1 MTEHEHMPPILR
13 TGAKRLTAGK
23 ILVTIRGAEH
33 VIPVEEAEELWTSMC
48 GALVGPGPKVI
59 CEVVR

>member
-1 MTEHEHMPPILR
+1 MTEHEHMPPIVR
-13 TGAKRLTAGK
+13 DGAKRLTAGK

-33 VIPVEEAEELWTSMC
+33 VIPVEEAVELWSSIC
-48 GALVGPGPKVI
+48 DAIAGPGPKVV

>member
-33 VIPVEEAEELWTSMC
+33 VLPAEEAEELWSSIC
-48 GALVGPGPKVI
+48 DAIAGPGPKVI